1 MKYLT
6 FLAFVQAAIGAAVTS
21 SSVKEVTLNIVNADL
36 APDGFTR
43 SSLSFL
49 FSVP

>member
-21 SSVKEVTLNIVNADL
+21 SAVKEVTLNIVNADL

-49 FSVP
+49 FNIP